1 MNSAHLNPSMDA
13 SAAVFAVL
21 KPRFIREDFD
31 TIEPG
36 DLQWVVKGLW
46 PRSGVC
52 FVAGPSMSGKSFWTL
67 DKLVKVAQGQP
78 VLDRTSK
85 ACGVV
90 YVAAEGAFGAKKR
103 IKALRKQVG
112 KLGGGFEFIGQAPNL
127 TDVDDVHDL
136 TDTLHEAK
144 VAMQLRGIRL
154 GVVAVDTLSASAPG
168 ADENT
173 AKDMSPILT
182 ALHTMAS
189 DLDILVIVVAHTG
202 KVEERGIRGWSG
214 LLANADGV
222 ITMDSPAGIGRSG
235 TITKVKDGEAGG
247 RFGFELKTVILG
259 KDDDGED
266 ITTCLVIDTG
276 VPISGKISK
285 RLTPKFDLVLRC
297 FHMCIDDG
305 EHVTIPAANGVPP
318 GTKGVER
325 SALRNRLLAMGYT
338 AGTEKPDS
346 VRRAMNRTIDLMIE
360 QKLVRGDSTS
370 VWAIV

>member
-1 MNSAHLNPSMDA
+1 MISAHIDPSMDA
-13 SAAVFAVL
+13 SAAVFAAL
-21 KPRFIREDFD
+21 KPKFVREDFD

-46 PRSGVC
+46 PHSGVC

-67 DKLVKVAQGQP
+67 DKLAKVALGQP

-85 ACGVV
+85 PCGVV

-103 IKALRKQVG
+103 IKALRDEIG
-112 KLGGGFEFIGQAPNL
+112 PLGGRFEFIGQAPDL
-127 TDVDDVHDL
+127 TDVADVDDL
-136 TDTLHEAK
+136 NDTLRDAK
-144 VAMQLRGIRL
+144 AAMQRRGHRL
-154 GVVAVDTLSASAPG
+154 GIVAVDTLSASAPG

-173 AKDMSPILT
+173 AKDMSPILA
-182 ALHTMAS
+182 ALHSMAT
-189 DLDILVIVVAHTG
+189 DLEVLVIVVAHTG

-222 ITMDSPAGIGRSG
+222 ITMDSPNGISRSG

-247 RFGFELKTVILG
+247 RFGFELKNVVLSR
-259 KDDDGED
+259 DDDGED
-266 ITTCLVIDTG
+266 VTTCLVIDTG
-276 VPISGKISK
+276 APISGKVSK

-305 EHVTIPAANGVPP
+305 EFVTIPAVNGVPP

-325 SALRNRLLAMGYT
+325 SVLRNRLLAMGYT

-346 VRRAMNRTIDLMIE
+346 VRKAMNRTIDLMIE
-360 QKLVRGDSTS
+360 RILVRGNSDF